1 MQKIFYTMLALS
13 IVTFPSCKKYLS
25 QVPDENLTLDKTF
38 SNWQTANQFLS
49 GVYTRVPD
57 EYGQRD
63 AGGDHNAGLWTCAS
77 DEAELT
83 WQDRRTNNLN
93 NGSWDASTDIVGS
106 YWANYYKGIR
116 DASVF
121 IQKADNIKGIS
132 TDQIIQHK
140 AEARA
145 LRAIYYFY
153 LMRIYG
159 PVVLLGETPV
169 PVDAN
174 LQVPRNSY
182 DECTQYVA
190 DELQKAAQDLPVQY
204 SDNDQDGGRI
214 TKGVALAI
222 RAQALMYAA
231 SPLFNGNA
239 DYASMK
245 NKDGKQLISQTYDAG
260 KWATAAGAYRDFI
273 TQFVPS
279 VYDLNVERT
288 NGVIDAYMSCKD
300 AIIKDWNKEAIFV
313 RVANSIGP
321 WQYALTPFHDGAPG
335 GNDSRGG
342 TAIDPTQNMVD
353 AFFTANGRSIDDPLS
368 GYQSSGYSVFQAP
381 LDDQARSI
389 YNPWVN
395 REPRFYVNITYSN
408 SLWLNTQNGKV
419 YTDLTFHGNSGHSKT
434 SNDYSRTG
442 YVARKAMGFGKWD
455 FNNRTLP
462 LLRLAEVYLNYAE
475 CLNESDPSNPDVL
488 KYLNLIR
495 ERAGVPLYGS
505 TDIDAPASQAEMRT
519 ALRKERRVELA
530 FENNR
535 FFDVRRWKI
544 AEQTDNGPM
553 YGLTIDSDLPDFTK
567 VVVFENRVFGKQ
579 HYLFP
584 LPSGDVNND
593 KQLVQNTGW

>member
-1 MQKIFYTMLALS
+1 MKKIVVFILVLGLLGSYG
-13 IVTFPSCKKYLS
+13 CKKYLS
-25 QVPDENLTLDKTF
+25 QVPADNITLDGTF
-38 SNWQTANQFLS
+38 ETWATANQFLAN
-49 GVYTRVPD
+49 VYSKVPD

-63 AGGDHNAGLWTCAS
+63 AGGSNNAGVWTCAS
-77 DEAELT
+77 DEAVIT
-83 WQDRRTNNLN
+83 WPDRVANNIN
-93 NGSWDASTDIVGS
+93 NGSWDANSSIAS
-106 YWANYYKGIR
+106 AYWSNYYQGIR
-116 DASVF
+116 AASVF
-121 IQKADNIKGIS
+121 IQKADGIKDIS
-132 TDQIIQHK
+132 ADQVAQHK

-169 PVDAN
+169 SVDAN
-174 LQVPRNSY
+174 LQMPRSSY
-182 DECTQYVA
+182 DSCTAYVVS
-190 DELQKAAQDLPVQY
+190 ELSKAAADLPVAY
-204 SDNDQDGGRI
+204 GSLDQDGGRI

-231 SPLFNGNA
+231 SPLFNGNT
-239 DYASMK
+239 DYAAMK
-245 NKDGKQLISQTYDAG
+245 NRDGTQLISQTVDVG
-260 KWATAAGAYRDFI
+260 KWAVAAQAYHDFI
-273 TQFVPS
+273 AGFVPS
-279 VYDLNVERT
+279 VYDLNVET
-288 NGVIDAYMSCKD
+288 SGGVLDPYMSCKD
-300 AIIKDWNKEAIFV
+300 AILTDWNKEAIFV

-321 WQYALTPFHDGAPG
+321 WQYALTPFHNGAPG

-342 TAIDPTQNMVD
+342 TAIDPTQQMVD

-368 GYQSSGYSVFQAP
+368 GYQSSGYSTFQAP

-408 SLWLNTQNGKV
+408 SLWLNTQNGKI
-419 YTDLTFHGNSGHSKT
+419 YTDFTYHGNSGHSQT
-434 SNDYSRTG
+434 ANDYSRTG

-455 FNNRTLP
+455 FNNRTEP

-475 CLNESDPSNPDVL
+475 CLNESDPGNPDIL

-495 ERAGVPLYGS
+495 WRAGIPQYGDPS
-505 TDIDAPASQAEMRT
+505 LPAPADQGAMRI
-519 ALRKERRVELA
+519 ALQKERRVELA

-535 FFDVRRWKI
+535 YFDTRRWKI
-544 AEQTDNGPM
+544 AEQTDAGPM
-553 YGLTIDSDLPDFTK
+553 YGLNIDYDLPDFTN
-567 VVVFENRVFGKQ
+567 VVAFETRVFNKQ

-584 LPSGDVNND
+584 IPSNDINND

>member
-1 MQKIFYTMLALS
+1 MKKILYTLPAICLLFFS
-13 IVTFPSCKKYLS
+13 SCKKYLS

-38 SNWQTANQFLS
+38 QTWPTANQFLAN
-49 GVYTRVPD
+49 VYLRVPD

-63 AGGDHNAGLWTCAS
+63 AGGDANAGVWTCAS

-83 WQDRRTNNLN
+83 WQDRISNNLN
-93 NGSWDASTDIVGS
+93 NGSWDASTWLVND
-106 YWANYYKGIR
+106 YWSHYYQGIR
-116 DASVF
+116 AASVF
-121 IQKADNIKGIS
+121 LQRADKIEGIS
-132 TDQIIQHK
+132 ADQIRQHK

-145 LRAIYYFY
+145 LRAIFYFY

-159 PVVLLGETPV
+159 PVVLMGEEPV

-174 LQVPRNSY
+174 LQVPRSPY
-182 DECTQYVA
+182 DTCTTYVVS
-190 DELQKAAQDLPVQY
+190 ELQKAAQDLPVQY
-204 SDNDQDGGRI
+204 ASLDQDGGRI

-231 SPLFNGNA
+231 SPLFNGNT
-239 DYASMK
+239 DYAPMK
-245 NKDGKQLISQTYDAG
+245 NKDGQQLISQTYDAG

-273 TQFVPS
+273 AQFVPS
-279 VYDLNVERT
+279 VYDLNIDMS
-288 NGVIDAYMSCKD
+288 NGAIDPYMSCKN

-313 RVANSIGP
+313 RVGNSIGP
-321 WQYALTPFHDGAPG
+321 WQYALTPFHKDAPG

-342 TAIDPTQNMVD
+342 TAIDATQNMVD
-353 AFFTANGRSIDDPLS
+353 AFFMANGRSIDDPLS
-368 GYQSSGYSVFQAP
+368 GYQSSGYSTFQAP

-389 YNPWVN
+389 YNPWVG
-395 REPRFYVNITYSN
+395 REPRFYVNITYHN
-408 SLWLNTQNGKV
+408 SLWLNTQNGKI
-419 YTDLTFHGNSGHSKT
+419 YTDFTYHGNSGHSQT

-442 YVARKAMGFGKWD
+442 YVVRKAMGFGKWD
-455 FNNRTLP
+455 FNNRTLT

-475 CLNESDPSNPDVL
+475 CLNESDPGNADIL

-495 ERAGVPLYGS
+495 VRAGIPTYGS
-505 TDIDAPASQAEMRT
+505 SGLPAPASQDEMRT

-553 YGLTIDSDLPDFTK
+553 YGLSIDSDMPDFTK
-567 VVVFENRVFGKQ
+567 VVVFENRVFKKQ
-579 HYLFP
+579 HYFFP
-584 LPSGDVNND
+584 LPSNDVNND

>member
-1 MQKIFYTMLALS
+1 MKKIFYPILALS
-13 IVTFPSCKKYLS
+13 LFSCKKYLS
-25 QVPDENLTLDKTF
+25 QVPADNITLDGTF
-38 SNWQTANQFLS
+38 QTWATANQFLAN
-49 GVYTRVPD
+49 VYSKIPD

-63 AGGDHNAGLWTCAS
+63 AGGAHNAGVWTCAS
-77 DEAELT
+77 DEAVIT
-83 WQDRRTNNLN
+83 WPDRIANNIN
-93 NGSWDASTDIVGS
+93 NGSWDANTWICND
-106 YWANYYKGIR
+106 YWSNYYQGIR
-116 DASVF
+116 AASVF
-121 IQKADNIKGIS
+121 LQKADEIKDIS
-132 TDQIIQHK
+132 ADQLTQHK

-174 LQVPRNSY
+174 LQMPRSSY
-182 DECTQYVA
+182 DSCTAYVVS
-190 DELQKAAQDLPVQY
+190 ELTKAAADLPVAY
-204 SDNDQDGGRI
+204 ASLDQDGGRI

-231 SPLFNGNA
+231 SPLFNGNT
-239 DYASMK
+239 DYAAMK
-245 NKDGKQLISQTYDAG
+245 NRDGTQLISQTVDVN
-260 KWATAAGAYRDFI
+260 KWAVAAQAYHDFI
-273 TQFVPS
+273 AEFVPS
-279 VYDLNVERT
+279 VYDLNVET
-288 NGVIDAYMSCKD
+288 SGGVLDPYMSCKD
-300 AIIKDWNKEAIFV
+300 AVLKDWNKEVIFV
-313 RVANSIGP
+313 RVPNSIGP
-321 WQYALTPFHDGAPG
+321 WQYALTPFHNGAPG

-342 TAIDPTQNMVD
+342 TAIDPTQQMVD
-353 AFFTANGRSIDDPLS
+353 AFFMANGRSIDDPLS
-368 GYQSSGYSVFQAP
+368 GYVASGYSTFQAP

-408 SLWLNTQNGKV
+408 SLWLNTQNGKI
-419 YTDLTFHGNSGHSKT
+419 YTDFTYHGNSGHSQT
-434 SNDYSRTG
+434 ANDYSRTG

-455 FNNRTLP
+455 FNNRTEP

-475 CLNESDPSNPDVL
+475 CLNESDPGNPDIL

-495 ERAGVPLYGS
+495 WRAGIPQYGGGS
-505 TDIDAPASQAEMRT
+505 LDAPADQGAMRI

-535 FFDVRRWKI
+535 YFDTRRWKI
-544 AEQTDNGPM
+544 AEQTDAGPM
-553 YGLTIDSDLPDFTK
+553 YGLNIDYDLPDFTN
-567 VVVFENRVFGKQ
+567 VVVFETRVFNKQ

-584 LPSGDVNND
+584 IPSNDINND